1 MLKTRKAGAAWL
13 RGVQLL
19 DQNAADAAPHFEQAV
34 TLDEAM
40 ADAWLG
46 LHAAGQRADQAVA
59 AMAAYEGRFG
69 EERKRHQRRLTSR
82 FQIGPYV
89 TFGLESH
96 LDLWCAVAAG
106 HIERGELDPAASAL
120 RRTADDALPAVFLR
134 GWLAFALGEQAEAI
148 TRFRQILGRDDF
160 LEASARLMSGIALSE
175 SGVMGPAR
183 EHLGWVLRQTSVPDA
198 RGEAHQFLGLIAQ
211 AEQDPETARRH
222 FHEAYALNP
231 NLPGLT
237 EQMAMTPGEA
247 RVELARDHADPIGEG
262 GPAGA
267 EESVDD
273 QAGSEDDPERETV
286 EQVLADLDLQIGQE
300 GIKQQVRF
308 LLAQTRAE
316 IARREAGLPAGR
328 VTEHFVFTGPPGTGK
343 TTIARV
349 VARLYKALGILPGGH
364 VVEVDRSGLIGE
376 YHGHTVARTKEK
388 VNEARGGVLFVDE
401 AYALQTEGFSGGDP
415 FGQEA
420 IDTLLKRMEDDRDE
434 LVVIAAGY
442 PEPMQRFLDS
452 NPGLRSR
459 FTTVIDF
466 PSYSVE
472 ELVRIADVMAA
483 ASRNRLTDEARTEL
497 EMIFDRI
504 AARGDLD
511 SPTFGNARYVRNLIE
526 KASRQRDLRLFS
538 DADATTHEVAV
549 LTELTADDI
558 RAAAA
563 TLS

>member
-13 RGVQLL
+13 RGVQRL

-34 TLDEAM
+34 ALDEAM

-46 LHAAGQRADQAVA
+46 LHAAGQRCEQAVA

-120 RRTADDALPAVFLR
+120 RRTADDALPATFLR
-134 GWLAFALGEQAEAI
+134 GWLAFAQGDQAEAI
-148 TRFRQILGRDDF
+148 TRFRRVLGQDDF

-175 SGVMGPAR
+175 TGVMGPAKQ
-183 EHLGWVLRQTSVPDA
+183 HLDWVLRQTSVPDA
-198 RGEAHQFLGLIAQ
+198 KAEAHQFLGLIGR
-211 AEQDPETARRH
+211 AEGDEGTARH
-222 FHEAYALNP
+222 HLHEAYALNP
-231 NLPGLT
+231 SLVGLT
-237 EQMAMTPGEA
+237 EQLAMSESEA
-247 RVELARDHADPIGEG
+247 RVELAREHAGPPAEEDQADEQQVVTDDPDS
-262 GPAGA
+262 
-267 EESVDD
+267 ESVD
-273 QAGSEDDPERETV
+273 
-286 EQVLADLDLQIGQE
+286 QVLADLDGQIGQE

-328 VTEHFVFTGPPGTGK
+328 MTEHFVFTGPPGTGK

-349 VARLYKALGILPGGH
+349 VARLYKSLDILPGGH

-388 VNEARGGVLFVDE
+388 VNEAKGGVLFVDE
-401 AYALQTEGFSGGDP
+401 AYALQTEGFTGGDP

-420 IDTLLKRMEDDRDE
+420 IDTLLKRMEDDRDAF
-434 LVVIAAGY
+434 VVIAAGY

-466 PSYSVE
+466 PSYGVD
-472 ELVRIADVMAA
+472 ELVQIADVMAA
-483 ASRNRLTDEARTEL
+483 ATGNRLTDEARVEV
-497 EMIFDRI
+497 EGIFTAIADR
-504 AARGDLD
+504 GELD

-526 KASRQRDLRLFS
+526 KAGRQRDLRLFS
-538 DADATTHEVAV
+538 DSDVAHDVAT

-558 RAAAA
+558 RAAAVS
-563 TLS
+563 LS

>member
-1 MLKTRKAGAAWL
+1 MSKLKTRKASAAWL
-13 RGVQLL
+13 QGVHLI
-19 DQNAADAAPHFEQAV
+19 DQSTAAAAAQFEQAV
-34 TLDEAM
+34 ALDEEM

-46 LHAAGQRADQAVA
+46 LHAVGHRVDQAVA
-59 AMAAYEGRFG
+59 AMARHEARFG
-69 EERKRHQRRLTSR
+69 EERKRHGRRLSSR

-106 HIERGELDPAASAL
+106 HIDRGEHTPAASAL
-120 RRTADDALPAVFLR
+120 RRTADDALPASFLR
-134 GWLAFALGEQAEAI
+134 GWLAFVLGEQAEAI
-148 TRFRQILGRDDF
+148 VQFRQVLGRDRF

-175 SGVMGPAR
+175 TGVMGPAR
-183 EHLGWVLRQTSVPDA
+183 EHLNWVLRQTSVPDA
-198 RGEAHQFLGLIAQ
+198 HAEAHQFLGLIAR
-211 AEQDPETARRH
+211 AEGDEEAARH
-222 FHEAYALNP
+222 HLHEAYALNP
-231 NLPGLT
+231 NLAGLV
-237 EQMAMTPGEA
+237 EQLAMSESEA
-247 RVELARDHADPIGEG
+247 RVELAR
-262 GPAGA
+262 AGA
-267 EESVDD
+267 PEDEPAEDQPEESDD
-273 QAGSEDDPERETV
+273 GGTGGETV
-286 EQVLADLDLQIGQE
+286 EQVLADLDGQIGQD

-316 IARREAGLPAGR
+316 MARREAGLPAGR

-376 YHGHTVARTKEK
+376 YHGHTVARTTEK

-420 IDTLLKRMEDDRDE
+420 IDTLLKRMEDDRGD

-466 PSYSVE
+466 PSYTVD
-472 ELVRIADVMAA
+472 ELVRIADVMAS
-483 ASRNRLTDEARTEL
+483 ASRDRLTDGARTEVAT
-497 EMIFDRI
+497 IFTAVADR
-504 AARGDLD
+504 GELD
-511 SPTFGNARYVRNLIE
+511 SPTFGNARAVRNLIE
-526 KASRQRDLRLFS
+526 KAGRQRDLRLFAAP
-538 DADATTHEVAV
+538 DQVTHDVSV
-549 LTELTADDI
+549 LTELTAADVS
-558 RAAAA
+558 AAAA
-563 TLS
+563 TLF